1 MKRKYKKL
9 TYYLVGVVMGVGMVT
24 FPVGKGKADQGQDG
38 METSKPLAARPKESE
53 AFKRLA
59 VFGAVFSD
67 KILQEAKTPAAT
79 PTPTLTPTPTPT
91 PVPTLAPEKNV
102 LLTEVPEDIV
112 SFVEHYF
119 SVRLNGTAEEYRAL
133 FYNSGELDEQL
144 ANRRVEYIVAYHNLK
159 CYAKLGTGEVDYVVY
174 VQNDVEVA
182 TIDTYAPSI
191 DQLFIK
197 YDKQGKP
204 KLYLHGKDFTPDE
217 DAYYEALRAAQDVA
231 GLIADV
237 NTRLEEA
244 IASDEALRDF
254 FVRLSQQMGEGE

>member
-9 TYYLVGVVMGVGMVT
+9 TFYLVGLVMGIGMVT
-24 FPVGKGKADQGQDG
+24 FPAGQDG
-38 METSKPLAARPKESE
+38 REEFWPVDARPREPAAFGRLAA
-53 AFKRLA
+53 
-59 VFGAVFSD
+59 FGAAFSA
-67 KILQEAKTPAAT
+67 KILQNSQAKV
-79 PTPTLTPTPTPT
+79 PTLTPAPTKEPTPT

-112 SFVEHYF
+112 SFVEKYF

-133 FYNSGELDEQL
+133 FYNSGEMDEQL

-159 CYAKLGTGEVDYVVY
+159 CYAKLGTGEIDYVIY

-197 YDKQGKP
+197 YDKSGKP
-204 KLYLHGKDFTPDE
+204 KLYLHGDSFTPE
-217 DAYYEALRAAQDVA
+217 EEAYYEALRSAQDVA
-231 GLIADV
+231 ELIRDV

-244 IASDEALRDF
+244 VASDEALRDF
-254 FVRLSQQMGEGE
+254 FARLSQQTGEKE

>member
-1 MKRKYKKL
+1 MRRKYKKL
-9 TYYLVGVVMGVGMVT
+9 TFYLVGFVMGIGMVT
-24 FPVGKGKADQGQDG
+24 FPIGIGEMGQGQDG
-38 METSKPLAARPKESE
+38 KGKFEPVGARPKESS
-53 AFKRLA
+53 AFERLA
-59 VFGAVFSD
+59 VLGAGFST
-67 KILQEAKTPAAT
+67 KIPVEAKSLT
-79 PTPTLTPTPTPT
+79 PTPIPTPTPTPT
-91 PVPTLAPEKNV
+91 PIPLPTLAPEENV
-102 LLTEVPEDIV
+102 LLKEVPEDIV
-112 SFVEHYF
+112 SFVENYF

-159 CYAKLGTGEVDYVVY
+159 CYAKLGTGEVDYVIY

-197 YDKQGKP
+197 YDEKGNP
-204 KLYLHGKDFTPDE
+204 KLYLHGSSFTAQE
-217 DAYYEALRAAQDVA
+217 DAYYEALRSAQDVA
-231 GLIADV
+231 ELIRDV

-254 FVRLSQQMGEGE
+254 FVRLSQQTGEGE